1 MKQKLIIG
9 LFFLLFS
16 TTLYSQNDYIQY
28 YQLLNKV
35 KQYEENKRN
44 DSLVIFLKQAYDLV
58 DYVHVDNLK
67 LGKRIA
73 KKQKDTNL
81 LTYCENGLSKSKENV
96 NLNLKVKLDSIG
108 KEDQRVRGRKYYKA
122 KEYYKKCL
130 YDTTFNYNEK
140 KRLKSK
146 LLMEEWWRVDSC
158 NVEYIKDIIS
168 KYGYPSEKIV
178 GTETNSMVGTILLH
192 YDKDTANHIMGADL
206 NIALKEGEIRP
217 RMYAWIIDRHLMN
230 VGKKQKYYAI
240 PTPWAKMTKEKREE
254 FNRNRF
260 LIGLKS
266 LENMKITVRK
276 NSVKVTY

>member
-28 YQLLNKV
+28 YQLINKV
-35 KQYEENKRN
+35 KQYEENNQN
-44 DSLVIFLKQAYDLV
+44 DSLVVFLKQAFDLV

-73 KKQKDTNL
+73 KKQKDTKL

-108 KEDQRVRGRKYYKA
+108 KEDQRVRSRKYYKA

-130 YDTTFNYNEK
+130 YDTTFNYSEK

-146 LLMEEWWRVDSC
+146 LLMEEWWRVDSSS
-158 NVEYIKDIIS
+158 VEYVKNVIS
-168 KYGYPSEKIV
+168 KYGFPSEKIV
-178 GTETNSMVGTILLH
+178 GKETNSMISIILLH
-192 YDKDTANHIMGADL
+192 YDKDTANHIMGESLA
-206 NIALKEGEIRP
+206 IALKEGGIEP

-230 VGKKQKYYAI
+230 VGKEQKYYTI
-240 PTPWAKMTKEKREE
+240 PTPWKKMTKEKRVEY
-254 FNRNRF
+254 NNNRF
-260 LIGLKS
+260 SIGLKS
-266 LENMKITVRK
+266 LDEIKIKVRK
-276 NSVKVTY
+276 NSVVVSY